1 MPEEI
6 LSGLGVKVTP
16 ANWDTLKLLRSSTPP
31 KPYVVYRIDTDSF
44 IAVTALVRFE
54 KLIPSFDKLDEFKLL
69 MTLGISRNDAYKQ
82 VWGDY
87 AWVYSSKA

>member
-44 IAVTALVRFE
+44 IAVTALVRSE
-54 KLIPSFDKLDEFKLL
+54 RLIPSFDKLDEFKLL
-69 MTLGISRNDAYKQ
+69 MTLGLSRIEIFRILQGKPND
-82 VWGDY
+82 
-87 AWVYSSKA
+87 

>member
-54 KLIPSFDKLDEFKLL
+54 KLIPSFDNLEEIKLL
-69 MTLGISRNDAYKQ
+69 ITLGLSRIEIFRILQGKPND
-82 VWGDY
+82 
-87 AWVYSSKA
+87 

>member
-16 ANWDTLKLLRSSTPP
+16 TNWDTLKLLRASTLP
-31 KPYVVYRIDTDSF
+31 KPYVVYRIDTDNF
-44 IAVTALVRFE
+44 IAVTLIFSSE

-82 VWGDY
+82 VWG
-87 AWVYSSKA
+87 WLCLSIFK